1 MGQDTTVN
9 VVVSVSME
17 WKWEN
22 SETIQ
27 KMYNIVV
34 ENQSNYNSDVTMSIK
49 VKKREGSVKDIEEFG
64 KAEELIKC
72 IHSNKKELW
81 DKIKQ
86 KYGVVDM
93 YVLCDCDH
101 QYDSRLS
108 SSAKRDKCVMGDFN
122 KTPKECV
129 KNIKKGTEFFKKLGF
144 DSREISLSYI
154 VNDLW

>member
-1 MGQDTTVN
+1 MGQDATIHI
-9 VVVSVSME
+9 VVSVSME

-34 ENQSNYNSDVTMSIK
+34 EYQSNYISDETISIK

-64 KAEELIKC
+64 KSEELIKC

-81 DKIKQ
+81 DNINQ

-93 YVLCDCDH
+93 YVLYDCDH

-108 SSAKRDKCVMGDFN
+108 SSTERDKCVMGDFN
-122 KTPKECV
+122 STPKEFV
-129 KNIKKGTEFFKKLGF
+129 NKLKKGREFFKKLGF
-144 DSREISLSYI
+144 DSKEISLSYI